1 MNTRTFKVVSLL
13 WAAMAL
19 CLLVGQ
25 TEGIV
30 CSPGV
35 CEQETCE
42 PIDESTCDGIVKP
55 RATFCQCCPACI
67 RLLRENDSCFSL
79 LLSGG
84 GPPKAECAKGLYCD
98 PSTTKCVPL
107 QAA

>member
-1 MNTRTFKVVSLL
+1 MNTRTFKVFSLL
-13 WAAMAL
+13 WAAMLL

-35 CEQETCE
+35 CERETCE
-42 PIDESTCDGIVKP
+42 PIDESACDGIVKP

-67 RLLRENDSCFSL
+67 RLLGENDSCFSL